1 MGELIDITGT
11 LKEIESLRKK
21 EIDEK
26 QHHEKLSENGLICFD
41 RFNEFLDSRKANEV
55 GKKYHFISQDF
66 LDQYK
71 GGVFD
76 MNTVLSAIA
85 GELTSTFTD
94 RKSKKR
100 IIDTILPDLNEI
112 IEALEEDQFDL
123 SLLMYE
129 IESMN
134 PSPTLILEKVEK
146 LYFLQKE
153 VIELYE
159 IIAIS
164 SGCKLSI

>member
-1 MGELIDITGT
+1 
-11 LKEIESLRKK
+11 
-21 EIDEK
+21 
-26 QHHEKLSENGLICFD
+26 
-41 RFNEFLDSRKANEV
+41 
-55 GKKYHFISQDF
+55 
-66 LDQYK
+66 
-71 GGVFD
+71 
-76 MNTVLSAIA
+76 
-85 GELTSTFTD
+85 
-94 RKSKKR
+94 
-100 IIDTILPDLNEI
+100 
-112 IEALEEDQFDL
+112 
-123 SLLMYE
+123 MYE